1 MTKRHGLLA
10 VTLACGFA
18 VAGCGAPSK
27 GPASGNGVNSV
38 LATTRPAPPTST
50 EKLTISAPCPT
61 RLHDICGPLLIYLES
76 NYRLPERIEE
86 LQQMPGFEA
95 IGDFAC
101 PTSKQPY
108 VYNRTGVIGANV
120 AQRAVL
126 YDARPSHAGYRWAIV
141 VREATPNAP
150 FIVDVVA
157 WPESRFP
164 KTAPVGP

>member
-1 MTKRHGLLA
+1 MTTRHGFLA
-10 VTLACGFA
+10 LTLACGFA

-27 GPASGNGVNSV
+27 NPASNRPVN
-38 LATTRPAPPTST
+38 PAPATQPAPAAST

-86 LQQMPGFEA
+86 LQQMPGFA
-95 IGDFAC
+95 GIGDFAC
-101 PTSKQPY
+101 PTSNQPY

-120 AQRAVL
+120 SQRAVL
-126 YDARPSHAGYRWAIV
+126 YDSRPSHAGYRWAIV

-164 KTAPVGP
+164 KTVAP